1 MTTPEGPS
9 FFAFSPMKSLLSLL
23 TAAVAFACVSCGTST
38 EFTAGAKPAT
48 TYDSVVIRD
57 FTYKAEEPEAKG
69 PALTKQ
75 FTPVLKEELENTRK
89 FAKVTAGGATS
100 KAHALRIEG
109 EVTYLAEGNDALRIG
124 VGFGAGKS
132 HFYCTARY
140 LDNATGKLL
149 GTLQV
154 ERGSKSGMMGI
165 ADNFLLIRRA
175 AAEDVASKAIDFT
188 ISR

>member
-1 MTTPEGPS
+1 
-9 FFAFSPMKSLLSLL
+9 MKSLLTLF
-23 TAAVAFACVSCGTST
+23 TAAVALACVSCGTST
-38 EFTAGAKPAT
+38 EFTAGAKPASP
-48 TYDSVVIRD
+48 YEAVVIRD
-57 FTYKAEEPEAKG
+57 FAYKAEEPEARG
-69 PALTKQ
+69 PELTKQ

-89 FAKVTAGGATS
+89 FAKVTAGGAAS
-100 KAHALRIEG
+100 KAHALRVEG

-140 LDNATGKLL
+140 LDNTTGKLI

-154 ERGSKSGMMGI
+154 ERSSKSGMMGI

-175 AAEDVASKAIDFT
+175 AAEDVAAKAAEFT
-188 ISR
+188 TAN